1 MGVALKDLII
11 ADKIELK
18 DLSGKTIAVDSFMW
32 FYQFLSSIRASD
44 GTLFTDSNNH
54 ITSHLIG
61 LSSRIPKLMQ
71 SGINLAFVLDGQ
83 PPELKMHERIRR
95 KEIKIE
101 AESKYKEAT
110 EKEDIAGMKKYAA
123 MTSRINQ
130 EMIDDAVEL
139 INAFGLPVIQAAS
152 EAEAQAAYLVK
163 KDEAYAVASN
173 DYDSLLFG
181 APKIV
186 RNLNIVGK
194 KRKLKGGFEAIKPEL
209 LNISDI
215 LNHLGIDQD
224 QMIALGMLVGT
235 DYNIGGIKG
244 IGPKG
249 ALKLVKEHND
259 LDTLFKKVEWANYFD
274 YPWTE
279 VFYLIK
285 KMPVSKEYELCW
297 KKLNEKKLRE
307 VLVDKHNFSEERV
320 SKIIEGL
327 AEVKSKQEQK
337 GLGRWF

>member
-1 MGVALKDLII
+1 MGVALKDLIV

-18 DLSGKTIAVDSFMW
+18 DLAGKTIAVDSFMW
-32 FYQFLSSIRASD
+32 LYQFLSSIRASD
-44 GTLFTDSNNH
+44 GTLFTDSRNH
-54 ITSHLIG
+54 VTSHLIG

-71 SGINLAFVLDGQ
+71 SGIRLAFVFDGQ

-181 APKIV
+181 APRIV

-194 KRKLKGGFEAIKPEL
+194 RRKLKGGFETVTPEL
-209 LNISDI
+209 LHISDV

-224 QMIALGMLVGT
+224 QMIALGMLIGT

-249 ALKLVKEHND
+249 ALKLVKEHKD
-259 LDTLFKKVEWANYFD
+259 LDVLFKKVEWENYFD

-285 KMPVSKEYELCW
+285 KMPVSKEYELSW
-297 KKLNEKKLRE
+297 KKMNENKIKE
-307 VLVDKHNFSEERV
+307 VLIDKHDFSEERV
-320 SKIIEGL
+320 AKIIEGL
-327 AEVKSKQEQK
+327 SEVKLKQEQK
-337 GLGRWF
+337 GLGQWF